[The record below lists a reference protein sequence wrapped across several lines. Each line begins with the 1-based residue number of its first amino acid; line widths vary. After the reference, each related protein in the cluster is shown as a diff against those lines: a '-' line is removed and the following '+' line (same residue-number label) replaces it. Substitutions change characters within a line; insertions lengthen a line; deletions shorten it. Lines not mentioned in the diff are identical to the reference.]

1 MVTDEWEERRS
12 RSDLCKHALT
22 VFPIANPYEVLGL
35 LQGARASLD
44 LDLILSASL
53 LADLHGISDIHWRRR
68 QNVVGFYYSTHCRA
82 SGFFCRCSLSGQPLL
97 PHECLVRLGPSG
109 SCCLREMTTDVR
121 PECLDCCGGSA
132 GASAAGAAADYATGL
147 PGCACRC
154 HMLGEYIFPGPRRFV
169 PGFPLL
175 PSLRSL
181 LFPDHSWE
189 QLMELCAPWHT

>member
-1 MVTDEWEERRS
+1 MVLYGSHVSLIFFLELPYVSFTPSASSQYPSLCSCASALHLQLLIEPS
-12 RSDLCKHALT
+12 FVGAAVKDLCKHALT

-147 PGCACRC
+147 PGCAC
-154 HMLGEYIFPGPRRFV
+154 
-169 PGFPLL
+169 
-175 PSLRSL
+175 
-181 LFPDHSWE
+181 
-189 QLMELCAPWHT
+189 